1 MLLTVLETL
10 IPVIVIIGL
19 FSLGVVAG
27 ASLANETYDRGVVEA
42 DIYTCNL
49 IEERLLRQIDQ
60 LEEAKDVGDVSGLT
74 TALWIVRDVAEE

>member
-1 MLLTVLETL
+1 M
-10 IPVIVIIGL
+10 IIGL
-19 FSLGVVAG
+19 FSLGVVVG
-27 ASLANETYDRGVVEA
+27 ASRANEEYDRGVEA

>member
-1 MLLTVLETL
+1 M
-10 IPVIVIIGL
+10 IIGL

-27 ASLANETYDRGVVEA
+27 ASIANERYDAYHEFHP
-42 DIYTCNL
+42 DTYTCNL
-49 IEERLLRQIDQ
+49 IEEELLKQIDR

>member
-1 MLLTVLETL
+1 MLTVLETL

-27 ASLANETYDRGVVEA
+27 ASLANETYDRGVEA